1 MPYYYHEPYPAL
13 LPLLLSC
20 IKTLY
25 GVTRVASKIA
35 RVVIVARRSSI
46 RHMLPAK
53 HETNNSRSSSGR
65 VFSVATN
72 NRSVLQTIII
82 ADQPNSFL
90 NWDPS
95 TAFVKD
101 EQMSGETKIVVNN
114 HRQNDEYP
122 MNRKRPRNTYS
133 CIKLLANH
141 IDFVSHLLRFWW
153 SWCSNLV
160 YNILFPCL

>member
-1 MPYYYHEPYPAL
+1 M
-13 LPLLLSC
+13 
-20 IKTLY
+20 
-25 GVTRVASKIA
+25 
-35 RVVIVARRSSI
+35 
-46 RHMLPAK
+46 
-53 HETNNSRSSSGR
+53 
-65 VFSVATN
+65 FSVATN

-101 EQMSGETKIVVNN
+101 EHMSGGTKIVVNN
-114 HRQNDEYP
+114 HSQNDEYP

-141 IDFVSHLLRFWW
+141 IDFVSHSLRFWW